1 MRRRAG
7 DGRCCAV
14 LLALGTRR
22 GFVGRSS
29 LPPPASGESTSL
41 NLDRWTTLFPP
52 SMPLT
57 NCHYSVDINT
67 YVLLKII
74 HLIDTMCVNYTII
87 NRPTRRTISIHDIY
101 KLVHLIKV
109 VLPQQPPAYRWRRRS
124 SATELACLRHGQH
137 SIRLPAGDDGTSLR
151 GISPHISPR
160 SIFD

>member
-1 MRRRAG
+1 VRRWAG
-7 DGRCCAV
+7 DGQCCAV

-57 NCHYSVDINT
+57 NYCQLTWDCSTKFFDFVDHICVEYS
-67 YVLLKII
+67 II
-74 HLIDTMCVNYTII
+74 DCLI
-87 NRPTRRTISIHDIY
+87 RRTILIHDIY
-101 KLVHLIKV
+101 TLVHLIKV

-137 SIRLPAGDDGTSLR
+137 SIRSPAGDDGTSLR

-160 SIFD
+160 SILY